1 MKHTTTKIIALMT
14 LAIAL
19 FASCASTQTPG
30 LSKAEK
36 KRLQA
41 EKVRQALYDRH
52 FTINVTSAHPTSFPP
67 VNLTSP
73 YSLEVRGDSVISYLP
88 YYGRA
93 YSVPYGGGKAL
104 NFSGKMSGFD
114 LSRTKKEYNIKL
126 AIENDE
132 DKYLYYIDVFDN
144 GHAFILVAPQ
154 NRTDILFYGEME

>member
-1 MKHTTTKIIALMT
+1 MKHATFPSLLLMALLT
-14 LAIAL
+14 VL
-19 FASCASTQTPG
+19 FASCARTQNSG
-30 LSKAEK
+30 LSKAEM
-36 KRLQA
+36 KRQRA
-41 EKVRQALYDRH
+41 ENVRQALYDRQ

-67 VNLTSP
+67 VNLTTP

-104 NFSGKMSGFD
+104 NFSGKMNGYD
-114 LSRTKKEYNIKL
+114 ISRSKKEYNIKM
-126 AIENDE
+126 AIENEE

-144 GHAFILVAPQ
+144 GHASILVSCQ

>member
-1 MKHTTTKIIALMT
+1 MT

-19 FASCASTQTPG
+19 FASCASTQPPG

-144 GHAFILVAPQ
+144 GHASILVAPQ

>member
-1 MKHTTTKIIALMT
+1 MNYTKSKFIVLMT
-14 LAIAL
+14 LAAAL
-19 FASCASTQTPG
+19 LASCASTQDSG
-30 LSKAEK
+30 LSKAER

-41 EKVRQALYDRH
+41 EKVRQALYDRQ

-104 NFSGKMSGFD
+104 NFSCKMSGYD
-114 LSRTKKEYNIKL
+114 ISRSKKEYNIKM
-126 AIENDE
+126 AIENEE
-132 DKYLYYIDVFDN
+132 DRYLYYIDVFDN
-144 GHAFILVAPQ
+144 GRASILVTSQ
-154 NRTDILFYGEME
+154 NRTDILFYGDME